1 MDALFLYGEPWVL
14 RPKWEKRYVFIVARS
29 NGVHVIKCHMH
40 KLHGILVHEG
50 CDNNAVGALMNV
62 LIFVGT
68 FFVMTDFAVLENID
82 AYRDEGMGDVIFS
95 EPFLRESD
103 IKSKRF
109 EGMITLY
116 KGDDEVTYQMVRSHP
131 RFKHHTNKKCNKIPP
146 LLKVNEKDVMHGVS
160 HAYQKL
166 KGFYKGVLNLGPDY
180 IRNAKTEEW
189 LTRGHIS
196 VHEVLYKVEDIATCL
211 VKYVKFW
218 DDWEVDRYGN
228 ANLGRYGVSVPALTK
243 DHKRNEDQYAVSRGL
258 NTPYSR
264 YGINIIFWKISNV
277 VPTLRNPQ
285 YAISNT
291 WIHRDP
297 DNSTNNVLIPLD
309 SWISGLL
316 VYKFPLSVPHEDGTK
331 SYSSNLHD
339 GFEQPNASSNKADG
353 FGHSGREKPT
363 SRPDGN
369 PRSNEDLVTH
379 GDDRQHDDM
388 PRSPTFASFLHEE
401 SSQKKVNFRTLE
413 TEQPDLADVLI
424 HMWSVLELTSR
435 FEITQYGKVS
445 SSFQFSCAT
454 GLEGILDHGP
464 WLIPNAPF
472 ILRKLTLISK
482 LSKEELTY
490 VHVWIKCHGVL
501 VLEFTADGLSAIA
514 TRLGTLVLLDPCTVI
529 RSMQSL
535 GRMDYARA
543 LVDIRI
549 DQALNHDDM
558 QFPKRAMVDL
568 IKEGG
573 TPNDGFQTV
582 QRKGFR
588 GPLVSKQEDI
598 MKHMDDLVD
607 NTRKKGEAPPKK
619 KTVFGPN
626 VKAAEH
632 GNV

>member
-1 MDALFLYGEPWVL
+1 MIIISNNDAFDDDAL
-14 RPKWEKRYVFIVARS
+14 IVT
-29 NGVHVIKCHMH
+29 
-40 KLHGILVHEG
+40 E
-50 CDNNAVGALMNV
+50 LM
-62 LIFVGT
+62 
-68 FFVMTDFAVLENID
+68 
-82 AYRDEGMGDVIFS
+82 
-95 EPFLRESD
+95 
-103 IKSKRF
+103 
-109 EGMITLY
+109 
-116 KGDDEVTYQMVRSHP
+116 
-131 RFKHHTNKKCNKIPP
+131 
-146 LLKVNEKDVMHGVS
+146 
-160 HAYQKL
+160 
-166 KGFYKGVLNLGPDY
+166 
-180 IRNAKTEEW
+180 
-189 LTRGHIS
+189 
-196 VHEVLYKVEDIATCL
+196 CL
-211 VKYVKFW
+211 VLK
-218 DDWEVDRYGN
+218 EDR
-228 ANLGRYGVSVPALTK
+228 
-243 DHKRNEDQYAVSRGL
+243 
-258 NTPYSR
+258 
-264 YGINIIFWKISNV
+264 
-277 VPTLRNPQ
+277 
-285 YAISNT
+285 
-291 WIHRDP
+291 
-297 DNSTNNVLIPLD
+297 
-309 SWISGLL
+309 
-316 VYKFPLSVPHEDGTK
+316 TK

-598 MKHMDDLVD
+598 MRLMMTWLIIKEEGGKLPQEKDS
-607 NTRKKGEAPPKK
+607 
-619 KTVFGPN
+619 FGPECQGSGAWECVGFDQPTTWKLVRN
-626 VKAAEH
+626 KSDLEDEH
-632 GNV
+632 SPADYV